1 MSSLGSPIWTR
12 EIKRPKLS
20 QEGKNRVLRALHHKD
35 HHYTNFI
42 QPELLAF
49 HSSGPEPN
57 QKFLALKLS
66 NQRRMATTKVNK
78 DKLKRMMGQ
87 KDALSINLGKRHKQD
102 SASKQVSE
110 EVEVRPSMPQKPV
123 LPEQAP
129 VSSVEVVEPASVPS
143 SSKATDKPPT
153 LPKDASLAL
162 RRAKMV
168 VMKEDMDEYGRLN
181 TDVVKRALAHSMM
194 KGLTEAMI
202 ITNRCIHWE
211 EGIVKLKD
219 QLTEAMNANKSP
231 TTVATELTQE
241 RDHLAD
247 ELARL
252 RVHMAAKDE
261 ELNKMVESNRKVLDQ
276 LKTLTKEKY
285 LDLDFDI
292 FQPYEDDDS
301 VAPLEDKNEEAV
313 DPQLV
318 DDTTT

>member
-1 MSSLGSPIWTR
+1 
-12 EIKRPKLS
+12 
-20 QEGKNRVLRALHHKD
+20 
-35 HHYTNFI
+35 
-42 QPELLAF
+42 
-49 HSSGPEPN
+49 
-57 QKFLALKLS
+57 
-66 NQRRMATTKVNK
+66 MATTKVNK

-87 KDALSINLGKRHKQD
+87 KDALSINLGKRRKQD

-129 VSSVEVVEPASVPS
+129 VSLVEVVEPASVPS

-153 LPKDASLAL
+153 LPKDATLAL
-162 RRAKMV
+162 RRAKTV

-194 KGLTEAMI
+194 KVGAILPFCLSSLFSTYLVICSFLQGLTEAMI
-202 ITNRCIHWE
+202 ITNHCIQWE

-276 LKTLTKEKY
+276 LKTLSE
-285 LDLDFDI
+285 
-292 FQPYEDDDS
+292 
-301 VAPLEDKNEEAV
+301 
-313 DPQLV
+313 
-318 DDTTT
+318 